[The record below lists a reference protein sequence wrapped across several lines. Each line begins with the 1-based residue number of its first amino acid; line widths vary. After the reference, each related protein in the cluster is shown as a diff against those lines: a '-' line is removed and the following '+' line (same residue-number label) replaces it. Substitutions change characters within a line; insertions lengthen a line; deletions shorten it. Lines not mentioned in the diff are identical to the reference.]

1 MTLERR
7 HFICHAGVKAFYASR
22 RGGCVICVTLE
33 RRRFMCH
40 AGAEAFY
47 VSRRSRG
54 ALCLTLE
61 RRRLLCHVEAEA
73 FVRWLERTYFLWH
86 VGRRRFMWHTGVEAF
101 YAAFRSGGIFCVK
114 PERRRS
120 PRYVV
125 AEAFFFFSTLGLG

>member
-1 MTLERR
+1 M
-7 HFICHAGVKAFYASR
+7 CDAGAEAFYMSR
-22 RGGCVICVTLE
+22 WRKGVLCFTSGRMCY
-33 RRRFMCH
+33 MCH
-40 AGAEAFY
+40 AGAKAFY

-61 RRRLLCHVEAEA
+61 RRCLLCHVEAEA